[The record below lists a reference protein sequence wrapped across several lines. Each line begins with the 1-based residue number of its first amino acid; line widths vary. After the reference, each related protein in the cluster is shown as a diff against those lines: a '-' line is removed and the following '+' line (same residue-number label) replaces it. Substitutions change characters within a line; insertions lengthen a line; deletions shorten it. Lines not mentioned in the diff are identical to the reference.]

1 MSDLYAR
8 ELHVRIRDALSDAEA
23 AGLRRHL
30 GLGPGPAG
38 PTATA
43 SLSVAYGDGGGG
55 GDGGSGTEDDEYPLL
70 GGRGPAH
77 RIGGTLTAD
86 LAPDGTVTARQ
97 EPHPDDFH
105 DVGVLLAWLAARA
118 DSPGPAVVVGTLR
131 FHESSVAHPL
141 TVTGGAVDWPT

>member
-1 MSDLYAR
+1 MSDLYAL
-8 ELHVRIRDALSDAEA
+8 ELRVRIRDALSDAEA

-38 PTATA
+38 PAATA
-43 SLSVAYGDGGGG
+43 ASLPVAYGDGGA
-55 GDGGSGTEDDEYPLL
+55 DGGSGTEDDEYPLL

-97 EPHPDDFH
+97 ELHPDDFH
-105 DVGVLLAWLAARA
+105 DVGLLLAWLAARA
-118 DSPGPAVVVGTLR
+118 DSPGPTVVVGTLR
-131 FHESSVAHPL
+131 FHESSVARPL
-141 TVTGGAVDWPT
+141 TVTGGAVDWPA